1 MKKSRAVYGDNINAE
16 LKGLAENIQIALAN
30 TTLEKVRIGE
40 WLNASREL
48 LISDNAF
55 GTWC

>member
-30 TTLEKVRIGE
+30 TTLETVSYTH
-40 WLNASREL
+40 LTL
-48 LISDNAF
+48 P
-55 GTWC
+55 TT